1 MNFIFFFK
9 LKNLEKHEFHFL
21 QQAAGG
27 PTGWGQRG
35 PVGPRGLKMQ
45 KFGIDDVEVHVRNK

>member
-1 MNFIFFFK
+1 MNFI
-9 LKNLEKHEFHFL
+9 FL